1 MIVSSLQGPEYGPRP
16 NRPGGYT
23 VEPTKID
30 ITRFELG
37 LDGGGAAPKSKSC
50 DGVLKEFQFGL
61 AALKQSNFC
70 ARQGYRQR
78 DTWKSI
84 AGTDVEKAGTYPP
97 CLGQSEH
104 LH

>member
-1 MIVSSLQGPEYGPRP
+1 MVVNSLQGPEYGPRP
-16 NRPGGYT
+16 NRSGGHA

-37 LDGGGAAPKSKSC
+37 LDSGGAPKSESC
-50 DGVLKEFQFGL
+50 DGVLKELQFGL
-61 AALKQSNFC
+61 AALKQSNF
-70 ARQGYRQR
+70 RGLQGYRQR

-84 AGTDVEKAGTYPP
+84 AGADVEKASACPP
-97 CLGQSEH
+97 GLDQSEH